1 MTHTPWI
8 LFRFSKLHH
17 WKVDTG
23 NPDWFVD
30 CGFDEEVARKVAATS
45 ELLEACERFL
55 ESSACQNDCDP
66 GDMTCDTNFARAIVA
81 KATGGK

>member
-1 MTHTPWI
+1 MEHTPWK

-30 CGFDEEVARKVAATS
+30 CGFDEEVAHKVAALP
-45 ELLEACERFL
+45 ELLEAVNIAIGML
-55 ESSACQNDCDP
+55 V
-66 GDMTCDTNFARAIVA
+66 TIDTVAAKEVTDICREARD
-81 KATGGK
+81 KATGGE

>member
-1 MTHTPWI
+1 MEHTPWK

-30 CGFDEEVARKVAATS
+30 CGFDEEVAHKVAAAS
-45 ELLEACERFL
+45 ELLEACKELFQGCSP
-55 ESSACQNDCDP
+55 EGVVYKSSMDKAEQ
-66 GDMTCDTNFARAIVA
+66 AIA
-81 KATGGK
+81 KAKGE